1 MRKRIDLPGL
11 VKLDRDYPT
20 DASCVRKL
28 ADFQVFPEFPEIL
41 LLDVSRFVRFRN
53 QHFDV
58 FHDFLVRQS
67 DAVKLVKDLPKLR
80 HIFGSVEQSVL
91 AFSILSAMSLVCM
104 QLQVRFAVRN
114 ARFSVLLQTTQT
126 GVIAHL
132 MLQLPSC
139 EFMNTG

>member
-1 MRKRIDLPGL
+1 MRKRIDLTGL

-20 DASCVRKL
+20 DTSCVRKL
-28 ADFQVFPEFPEIL
+28 ADFQVLPEFPEIL

-80 HIFGSVEQSVL
+80 HIFGSVEQSVPCFQHL
-91 AFSILSAMSLVCM
+91 IGNVPGMHAAPGALRCSQCKVQCIIADYTDRGDCTL
-104 QLQVRFAVRN
+104 N
-114 ARFSVLLQTTQT
+114 AAAPV
-126 GVIAHL
+126 
-132 MLQLPSC
+132 M
-139 EFMNTG
+139 